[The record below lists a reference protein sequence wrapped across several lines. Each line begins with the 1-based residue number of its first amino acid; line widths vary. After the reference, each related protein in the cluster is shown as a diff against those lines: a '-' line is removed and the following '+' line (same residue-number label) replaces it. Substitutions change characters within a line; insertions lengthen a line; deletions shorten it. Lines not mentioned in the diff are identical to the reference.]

1 MSTPTSISLT
11 RTNLTR
17 PVTHGSSVGLDEK
30 SAQMLA
36 GNEATIATLTK
47 GSKALFAAWFT
58 YVTLIW
64 TLKGQVLG
72 YYNKLTYVL

>member
-1 MSTPTSISLT
+1 MIESL
-11 RTNLTR
+11 
-17 PVTHGSSVGLDEK
+17 
-30 SAQMLA
+30 Q
-36 GNEATIATLTK
+36 K

-72 YYNKLTYVL
+72 YYNRLTCVLLRLPAWTKH

>member
-1 MSTPTSISLT
+1 
-11 RTNLTR
+11 
-17 PVTHGSSVGLDEK
+17 
-30 SAQMLA
+30 MLA